1 MDENKRID
9 AEEINENEEENQ
21 ESQNPTQ
28 ANENEA
34 EESENQESQNTS
46 QEQQEQS
53 ANEEE
58 DQNRNDETTTNIPVI
73 STVSVEQPK
82 EIKTSN
88 GGKFM
93 LLMWKN
99 WRLQRRKRVQTVM
112 EILVPILLTLLLV
125 LIGSTI
131 TMESHDSKVFEPF
144 DVSSFPASLATVIL
158 YSPDTKDTSA
168 VMDIFRITKTLNV
181 TASDDIVNDY
191 RKQENEVF
199 FAVVFPSNFATK
211 DEDISLSIRFPS
223 ELKFTQDT
231 KEDSWKTY
239 SNYPLDAKQGPRNHE
254 ENTGATPNYFKEQF
268 IQAQSMLTVSL
279 IAAKKNIPIDIDFHK
294 MMEGISGDTGI
305 PVVKMQRFPYPP
317 WKESPILEQLKT
329 SLSLMIML
337 GFIYSCINI
346 VKMITNE
353 KENQLKEAMKIMGL
367 SNWLHW
373 TAWFVKSLIFLL
385 ISCIIIVILFKINI
399 FVRADPSV
407 MLLFLSFYASSIV
420 MFCFAVSVF
429 FSRADTAAA
438 VAGLLWFISFMP
450 YLMLQDQN
458 DRLSLAEKMAAALA
472 HNSAMG
478 YGFETMLKYEA
489 VDEGIAWT
497 NMHLPPTPDENLT
510 LLHVIVMLL
519 VDSLLY
525 FLIAMY
531 FEAIFP
537 GEYGLARPF
546 YFPFTSSYWFGQPRN
561 TGTANHELSNATQ
574 DEFFEKP
581 PDNLKAGVEIRN
593 LRKVYKS
600 NVAVENL
607 SLDMYQNQITV
618 LLGHNGA
625 GKTTTICMLTGMIP
639 STSGTAVING
649 YDIRTQTKRVR
660 DSLGLCPQHDI
671 LFDELTVADHIY
683 FYSRLKGMR
692 KKDITNEIDRYVS
705 MLEFQDKKNAKS
717 KTLSGGMK
725 RKLSV
730 AIAFCG
736 NSKVVMLDEPTSGM
750 DPSARRSLWKLI
762 QTQKNGRTI
771 LLTTHFMDEADLL
784 GDRIAIMSRGV
795 LKCCGSSFFLK
806 KKFGAGYHLILDK
819 SENCDVEKV
828 TDLLRNHIPEIEV
841 HSNVGSELT
850 YLLDEDEAPKFE
862 EMLKDLEEHQEELGV
877 NGYGISMPTLEEI
890 FLKVGSDQVNNS
902 ESQEVTVHISYT
914 GERRKGFKLTRNQFR
929 AMFMKKFLS
938 SIRSWIILLIQI
950 LLPIIFLLQILIAN
964 YMSGRQQLALPELKL
979 NLDNFA
985 SPKTIVQVDDE
996 SPYSN
1001 TFLDIVGRESEI
1013 EKTKD
1018 ITDTALRLREEN
1030 NKEFKFHYVVGAY
1043 FEKKDKQSIINVYFN
1058 NDPYHSPGIASSLAW
1073 ETVYKVL
1080 LNCSHCS
1087 LKFANHPLP
1096 YSTKTM
1102 MNQLMLNSFGSQ
1114 LAFQVG
1120 YGLAFSVP
1128 IFILFVIRERTSKS
1142 KHLQLVSGVEVWIFW
1157 ITTFLYDFLI
1167 YLFIVVLFVTL
1178 LSCFQTEGLSKPADL
1193 GRLVAIM
1200 LCFGVAVLP
1209 LLYCFGFCFE
1219 VPSTGYT
1226 KMVII
1231 SFFTGAMAVLLAQ
1244 MYGALGFKTIS
1255 DVFHYV
1261 LMISPFFALSEGILH
1276 MSMLYDKNRAC
1287 SEWAKHGVDIDVMA
1301 FCKDS
1306 GDDYFR
1312 LERPGIGYNVLVLL
1326 LLGSILLLALFL
1338 YDYQIVKDVGMSSG
1352 PVEVPDEDS
1361 DVYEEKRKVRNATED
1376 LIKANTLVMKDVTK
1390 YYKKKLAVNG
1400 LCLAAKGY
1408 ECFGLLGVNG
1418 AGKTTTF
1425 RMLTGDLKMSH
1436 GDAWIN
1442 GKSIRSDLK
1451 NVRKHVGYCPQFDA
1465 LLDNLTARETLK
1477 MYALI
1482 RGVPEKECRELVDGL
1497 ARDFD
1502 FSRHLDKK
1510 VKQLS
1515 GGNKRKL
1522 STAVS
1527 SIGDPSVIYLDEPTT
1542 GMDPATR
1549 RFLWDALCKL
1559 RDNGKLIILTSH
1571 SMEECEALCTRLA
1584 IMVNGNFKCIGSGQH
1599 LKNKFAKGYTLTIKV
1614 KKPPES
1620 DGLERGDTQPIED
1633 FVGDKFPMATL
1644 RERHQELLTYY
1655 IADTTDIPVSRM
1667 FGILEEAKHND
1678 ALNIE
1683 DYSLGQSS
1691 LEQVF
1696 LTFAKYQE

>member
-1 MDENKRID
+1 MDQNKRTQT
-9 AEEINENEEENQ
+9 EETNENEEEQEQENQ
-21 ESQNPTQ
+21 ESPNPTQ
-28 ANENEA
+28 ANENE
-34 EESENQESQNTS
+34 EEQEQENQESLNPTQAN
-46 QEQQEQS
+46 E
-53 ANEEE
+53 NEEE
-58 DQNRNDETTTNIPVI
+58 KEQSTNENIEIMDEEDPNRNDVPV
-73 STVSVEQPK
+73 EEK
-82 EIKTSN
+82 MTSN
-88 GGKFM
+88 RGKFAV
-93 LLMWKN
+93 LMWKN
-99 WRLQRRKRVQTVM
+99 WKLERRNPLQIAISILYPVLVVM
-112 EILVPILLTLLLV
+112 LLV
-125 LIGSTI
+125 IVAMFAKI
-131 TMESHDSKVFEPF
+131 KNHDTKIFEPF
-144 DVSSFPASLATVIL
+144 DVLGFPAGASTVIL
-158 YSPDTKDTSA
+158 FSPDNKDTRA
-168 VMDIFRITKTLNV
+168 VMDVFGKVWNV
-181 TASDDIVNDY
+181 TGSDDIDNDY
-191 RKQENEVF
+191 KKQENEVL
-199 FAVVFPSNFATK
+199 FAVQFPPNFSTK
-211 DEDISLSIRFPS
+211 DEDVSLSVRFPA
-223 ELKFTQDT
+223 ELKNSNDN
-231 KEDSWKTY
+231 WKTY
-239 SNYPLDAKQGPRNHE
+239 LNYPVDALEGPRE
-254 ENTGATPNYFKEQF
+254 YDENAGATPSYFKEQF
-268 IQAQSMLTVSL
+268 IQAQLMLTLSL
-279 IAAKKNIPIDIDFHK
+279 IALRKNKPLDIDQQSK
-294 MMEGISGDTGI
+294 GDVLKLMQAVSDETEI
-305 PVVKMQRFPYPP
+305 PEVKMQRFPHPA
-317 WKESPILEQLKT
+317 WKEAALLGVLVDMLPVCIWCGFTYICMKT
-329 SLSLMIML
+329 VEMI
-337 GFIYSCINI
+337 
-346 VKMITNE
+346 VNE

-367 SNWLHW
+367 PNWLHW
-373 TAWFVKSLIFLL
+373 TAWFVKTFVLMLIPF
-385 ISCIIIVILFKINI
+385 IILVILLKINI

-407 MLLFLSFYASSIV
+407 VLLFLLFYALSTI

-429 FSRADTAAA
+429 FSRADTAANIA
-438 VAGLLWFISFMP
+438 ILVSVIFMAP
-450 YLMLQDQN
+450 YMFLKKQYDQ
-458 DRLSLAEKMAAALA
+458 LSLTEKTAFALGY
-472 HNSAMG
+472 NTAMG
-478 YGFETMLKYEA
+478 YGFQTMAKYETTG
-489 VDEGIAWT
+489 EGIGWS
-497 NMHLPPTPDENLT
+497 NMHLPPTPGENLT
-510 LLHVIVMLL
+510 LLLMIVMLL

-537 GEYGLARPF
+537 GEYGLAQPF

-561 TGTANHELSNATQ
+561 TGTANHEPSNATQ

-581 PDNLKAGVEIRN
+581 PDDLKAGIEIQN

-625 GKTTTICMLTGMIP
+625 GKTTTISMLTGMIP
-639 STSGTAVING
+639 STSGTAIING

-750 DPSARRSLWKLI
+750 DPSTRRSLWELI
-762 QTQKNGRTI
+762 QKQKNGRTI

-819 SENCDVEKV
+819 SENCDVQKV

-877 NGYGISMPTLEEI
+877 NGYGISMTTLEEV
-890 FLKVGSDQVNNS
+890 FLKVGSDQVLVNTS
-902 ESQEVTVHISYT
+902 ESQEATIQISYA
-914 GERRKGFKLTRNQFR
+914 GERRKGFKLTCNQIR

-938 SIRSWIILLIQI
+938 SVRAWIILLLLI
-950 LLPIIFLLQILIAN
+950 LLPIIFLLVAILS
-964 YMSGRQQLALPELKL
+964 SGRHQVALPELKL

-1080 LNCSHCS
+1080 SSCSHCS
-1087 LKFANHPLP
+1087 LKFSNHPLP
-1096 YSTKTM
+1096 YNTNSMTKQFATD
-1102 MNQLMLNSFGSQ
+1102 SFGSTMAS
-1114 LAFQVG
+1114 LVPI
-1120 YGLAFSVP
+1120 GLGFSVTLV
-1128 IFILFVIRERTSKS
+1128 IVFVIKERISKS
-1142 KHLQLVSGVEVWIFW
+1142 KHLQLISGAEVWIFW
-1157 ITTFLYDFLI
+1157 ITTFLFDFLV
-1167 YLFIVVLFVTL
+1167 YCFMAVLFVTV
-1178 LSCFQTEGLSKPADL
+1178 LSCFQQPGFSTPVEL
-1193 GRLVAIM
+1193 GRLFALM
-1200 LCFGVAVLP
+1200 LCFGVAILP
-1209 LLYCFGFCFE
+1209 LLYLCGFLFQ
-1219 VPSTGYT
+1219 VPSGGYT
-1226 KMVII
+1226 N
-1231 SFFTGAMAVLLAQ
+1231 MA
-1244 MYGALGFKTIS
+1244 TIS
-1255 DVFHYV
+1255 
-1261 LMISPFFALSEGILH
+1261 LMISLLPFMTIQLLTALGNQKVTNILHYIFIILPYYALSDGILQIF
-1276 MSMLYDKNRAC
+1276 MLNSKINAC
-1287 SEWAKHGVDIDVMA
+1287 SEWAKHGINIADSEY
-1301 FCKDS
+1301 CKDS
-1306 GDDYFR
+1306 GDYHFR
-1312 LERPGIGYNVLVLL
+1312 FQRPGIGLNVFVLL
-1326 LLGSILLLALFL
+1326 LLGSLTLLILLMC
-1338 YDYQIVKDVGMSSG
+1338 DYKLIKQKRRTSG
-1352 PVEVPDEDS
+1352 PAEVPDEDS

-1497 ARDFD
+1497 ARDLD
-1502 FSRHLDKK
+1502 FSKHLGKK

-1527 SIGDPSVIYLDEPTT
+1527 IIGDPSVIYLDEPTT
-1542 GMDPATR
+1542 GMDPVTR

-1655 IADTTDIPVSRM
+1655 IADTADIPVSRM

-1678 ALNIE
+1678 TLNIE

-1691 LEQVF
+1691 LEQVSF
-1696 LTFAKYQE
+1696 RQLKS